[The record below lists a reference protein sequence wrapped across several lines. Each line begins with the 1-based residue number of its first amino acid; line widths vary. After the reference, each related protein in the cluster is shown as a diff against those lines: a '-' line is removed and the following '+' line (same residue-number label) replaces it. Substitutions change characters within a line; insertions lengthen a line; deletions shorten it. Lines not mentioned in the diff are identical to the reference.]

1 MSVPIKVEIICV
13 EMEKS
18 RIAVLTLF
26 KGISKIKDGLPCDR
40 DNSELVTRDKSLRKC
55 LLSSRNCSSF
65 ATSANSANSAN
76 SVNHVDLLSSVSFDT
91 KCKSSRLGGEHGTLR
106 SAITFNAYNWVDFYT
121 KVKKWKN

>member
-26 KGISKIKDGLPCDR
+26 KGISKIKDWLPCDR

-55 LLSSRNCSSF
+55 L
-65 ATSANSANSAN
+65 ANSLAVLLKLLIVLSAWT
-76 SVNHVDLLSSVSFDT
+76 SVD
-91 KCKSSRLGGEHGTLR
+91 
-106 SAITFNAYNWVDFYT
+106 
-121 KVKKWKN
+121 